1 MTHPNP
7 TPLLGDLEVQVLE
20 CLWQLEQASV
30 KEVYEQ
36 AGSARGISSNT
47 IQSTLERLYRKDLLA
62 RSKQG
67 REYIYTPQVTREDLM
82 ANLIHDVFGRFN
94 SNSQSSV
101 AAILQAAE
109 TLDQSTLDALEQE
122 IKRLKAKE

>member
-1 MTHPNP
+1 MTNPNP
-7 TPLLGDLEVQVLE
+7 TPLLGELEVQVLD
-20 CLWQLEQASV
+20 CLWQLDQASV
-30 KEVYEQ
+30 KAVYEQ
-36 AGSARGISSNT
+36 AGTSRGVSPNT
-47 IQSTLERLYRKDLLA
+47 IQSTLERLYRKGLLS

-67 REYIYTPQVTREDLM
+67 REFIYSPQVTREDLM

-109 TLDQSTLDALEQE
+109 TLDKSTLDTLERE